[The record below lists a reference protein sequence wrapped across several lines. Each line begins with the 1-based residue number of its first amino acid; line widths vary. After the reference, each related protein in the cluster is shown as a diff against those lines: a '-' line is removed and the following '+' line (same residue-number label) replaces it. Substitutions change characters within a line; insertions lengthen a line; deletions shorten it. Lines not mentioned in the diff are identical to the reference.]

1 MQESL
6 PGMGRWHRNLL
17 TVAHCY
23 SVPPT
28 PGSALDIGEL
38 MAAQQGPHEGRDGRG
53 TNRASLSS
61 KHCDLVLRSP
71 RGHPRQSRQ
80 PSRRAKGSSR
90 RQADPQPASG
100 CSGAQAWLHSP
111 RLLADPVLGCLISQE
126 GLALSLP
133 SKGLGLS
140 VYCPPSLLSW

>member
-17 TVAHCY
+17 TVARCC

-90 RQADPQPASG
+90 RQAAPQPAGG
-100 CSGAQAWLHSP
+100 CSGAQAWF
-111 RLLADPVLGCLISQE
+111 
-126 GLALSLP
+126 ALPEAPCRP
-133 SKGLGLS
+133 SAWIPHFPGRPCS
-140 VYCPPSLLSW
+140 FPPQ